1 MNRNRN
7 RDQQD
12 DGSRIGLAVI
22 VGIAAFIVGGALGL
36 DGVWWVLQKLI
47 PALVV
52 CSVLGLFLRFQ
63 RRRNR
68 R

>member
-7 RDQQD
+7 QQD

-22 VGIAAFIVGGALGL
+22 VGIAALIVGGALGL

-52 CSVLGLFLRFQ
+52 CSVLGLFLRVQ